1 MEKVLYN
8 NFIFKM
14 IGMPTAFVLINA
26 DLGSEREIVKEL
38 KKIEEVKEAYAI
50 YGTYDVIVKL
60 EADTMDKL
68 KDTVSSKIRG
78 LKSIRSTLTTIV
90 MEE

>member
-1 MEKVLYN
+1 
-8 NFIFKM
+8 
-14 IGMPTAFVLINA
+14 MPTAFVLINA

-38 KKIEEVKEAYAI
+38 KKIKEIKEAYAI
-50 YGTYDVIVKL
+50 YGTYDVIAKL
-60 EADTMDKL
+60 EAETMEKL

-90 MEE
+90 IEE

>member
-1 MEKVLYN
+1 
-8 NFIFKM
+8 M

-38 KKIEEVKEAYAI
+38 KNVKEVKEAYAI
-50 YGTYDVIVKL
+50 YGTYDIIVKL

-78 LKSIRSTLTTIV
+78 LKNIRSTLTTIV
-90 MEE
+90 MDE